1 MFTVSRNQSRN
12 TLCVTHSLYA
22 VITLQESSE
31 LTVIPTNWLNEHKTQ
46 CYWPPFKAPKTCTE
60 AVKNRLEPARG
71 ENPWE
76 MLNII
81 FHEEHGKDL
90 NDSLYVM
97 YIILFFFSI

>member
-1 MFTVSRNQSRN
+1 M
-12 TLCVTHSLYA
+12 
-22 VITLQESSE
+22 
-31 LTVIPTNWLNEHKTQ
+31 IPTNWLNEHKTQ

-81 FHEEHGKDL
+81 FHEEHGKL
-90 NDSLYVM
+90 FKLLFIH
-97 YIILFFFSI
+97 YIAKTIGSSPSN